1 MTKPFVSVL
10 VPVRNEARYIERCL
24 RSLAE
29 QDYPRDRFEVLVID
43 GRSDD
48 ATRELVSHFAA
59 ESTLDV
65 RLLDNPRRKTAA
77 GLNRGLDEARGEV
90 IVRVDGHATVA
101 EDYLSR
107 GVFALFD
114 TGADCVGGV
123 IEAVG
128 DTRMGQAIAI
138 AMSSR
143 FGVGGVAFRVG
154 GEGPVETVAFGAYR
168 RDVFDRIGRFT
179 EDIDKGEDDE
189 FNYRLCD
196 AGGRILLVP
205 EMRAQYTV
213 RGSLRGLARQY
224 FGYGRAKPAVLARHP
239 SQARTRQFAP
249 AALVAGARL
258 GRRDGARG
266 TVGAAEVASR
276 HVRHGRCSR
285 LAGRGAAAR
294 RAICA
299 GTAGGIR
306 LPPCVQRTRLHRR
319 ARGSRRPQH
328 RRPCRLERGP
338 GQRAGA
344 VASDSP
350 RSVATGAA
358 AAAFPSARYSGLG
371 MLVAVIP

>member
-1 MTKPFVSVL
+1 MTQPFVSVL
-10 VPVRNEARYIERCL
+10 VPVRNEERHIERCL
-24 RSLAE
+24 RSLAA

-59 ESTLDV
+59 ESTLDL

-77 GLNRGLDEARGEV
+77 GLNRGLDEARGDV

-101 EDYLSR
+101 GDYLSR

-128 DTRMGQAIAI
+128 DTWTGRAIAI

-196 AGGRILLVP
+196 AGGSIVLVP
-205 EMRAQYTV
+205 ALHARYTV
-213 RGSLRGLARQY
+213 RGTLPELARQY

-239 SQARTRQFAP
+239 SQARARQFVP
-249 AALVAGARL
+249 AAFVAALGSAAALALGGRPGPLKLLLATYSAAAGAASL
-258 GRRDGARG
+258 VTAR
-266 TVGAAEVASR
+266 
-276 HVRHGRCSR
+276 RHGVQNAPVLPAVFACLHVSNGLGFFAGLAD
-285 LAGRGAAAR
+285 LAGRG
-294 RAICA
+294 I
-299 GTAGGIR
+299 GG
-306 LPPCVQRTRLHRR
+306 L
-319 ARGSRRPQH
+319 AGSRADRDS
-328 RRPCRLERGP
+328 E
-338 GQRAGA
+338 A
-344 VASDSP
+344 V
-350 RSVATGAA
+350 R
-358 AAAFPSARYSGLG
+358 
-371 MLVAVIP
+371 